1 MAKNYKTEKIG
12 VTALC
17 RVSAKGGEGIYLYIP
32 KNYADAYHIV
42 GADLAEVTFKRLFF
56 KASDEEPKL
65 VDSSVKDWSQRTKT
79 EKKKAGGA
87 ESDDGSETVE
97 SAGFVEGEL

>member
-1 MAKNYKTEKIG
+1 MAKNYKVEKIG

-32 KNYADAYHIV
+32 KNYADAYRIT

-56 KASDEEPKL
+56 KAADEEPKL
-65 VDSSVKDWSQRTKT
+65 VDSSVKDWSKRSVK
-79 EKKKAGGA
+79 EKKRVGEADAEDSEGA
-87 ESDDGSETVE
+87 EASGL
-97 SAGFVEGEL
+97 AEGEL